1 MEAPSFVHDDISA
14 CWKLHD
20 MLCFA
25 SGAFMSALRD
35 AVFVFD
41 PVEKAAIMKQ
51 YNLSEDAAAAKG
63 HKWWAARCVH

>member
-1 MEAPSFVHDDISA
+1 
-14 CWKLHD
+14 

-63 HKWWAARCVH
+63 HK